1 MIAQADIEAPEAG
14 QLGHR
19 MGPRTTKSKQRPTKR
34 ARLLPAECQ
43 HNDDY
48 MPDPRAAGSGGY
60 DCAVEMP
67 APDHSSGLFSP
78 ATSAVKEE
86 SEAFAAVTGAQVD
99 VCTDL
104 EPVFLGV
111 ELEVAIDAL
120 PTPPASP
127 RPARATQGSP
137 RPSDA
142 GQLGPRGS
150 TARRRCR

>member
-1 MIAQADIEAPEAG
+1 
-14 QLGHR
+14 
-19 MGPRTTKSKQRPTKR
+19 
-34 ARLLPAECQ
+34 
-43 HNDDY
+43 
-48 MPDPRAAGSGGY
+48 
-60 DCAVEMP
+60 MP

-86 SEAFAAVTGAQVD
+86 SEAFAAVTEAQVD

-104 EPVFLGV
+104 EAGFLV
-111 ELEVAIDAL
+111 AELEAAIDAL

-137 RPSDA
+137 RPSD

-150 TARRRCR
+150 PHRICVRCRRRQPEQAMPVPMGMYVVPET

>member
-1 MIAQADIEAPEAG
+1 
-14 QLGHR
+14 
-19 MGPRTTKSKQRPTKR
+19 
-34 ARLLPAECQ
+34 
-43 HNDDY
+43 
-48 MPDPRAAGSGGY
+48 
-60 DCAVEMP
+60 MP

-104 EPVFLGV
+104 EPDFLVV
-111 ELEVAIDAL
+111 ELEAAIDAL

-142 GQLGPRGS
+142 GQLGPRG
-150 TARRRCR
+150 TPHRMCVRCRRRQPEHDRPGL